1 MIKIGDIVRLKSG
14 GPCMTVQQ
22 FKDKSINSDNNFV
35 LCKWFDSN
43 NISRQDWFEVNS
55 LSVRVV
61 RGT

>member
-14 GPCMTVQQ
+14 GPYMTVQQ
-22 FKDKSINSDNNFV
+22 FKDKSINSDNNFI